1 MTAAIYCRVSTSEQE
16 ATGASLAA
24 QESLCRA
31 EAVRRGAAAIEAF
44 TDVQSAK
51 DTNRR
56 ELQRLM
62 EWVAAR
68 RLGLLVIYD
77 LTRLSR
83 DLLDAI
89 RLMRDFEAGGVEVVF
104 LNDPV
109 DTNTPTGELF
119 FHLKGALAQF
129 ERRQIGQRVRTV
141 KERMVADGKR
151 ANGAIPYGYRVIPGS
166 TDLEPDPERAAVA
179 LRIFRMYA
187 DEGLGGAVIA
197 RRLTAD
203 GVPTPGRSR
212 AWSML
217 TIMNILRAPCHQG
230 MQRSGRMVGPWKFA
244 RIVPADLA
252 ARAHARLTAERRHVG
267 PRTIHHT
274 WAGLMVC
281 GECGSPL
288 TRNGQDGGNR
298 YYRCSRRTVLR
309 AGRLVPDCNARML
322 RADAMDPIE
331 AWIRRTLTQAKPR
344 ARRKRLETDATRQ
357 LEAIEERRRRATV
370 AYTMPG
376 SRMSDEE
383 YRAAIA
389 QCDAEAD
396 AVRPPEP
403 SIAGGMRS
411 LGETWEALTEVER
424 NAALKLLVRA
434 VAVYPDCITLHL
446 TPYPWIGWPAEKTF
460 PRPPAKG
467 AGFVR
472 GTMGNDNS

>member
-1 MTAAIYCRVSTSEQE
+1 MTAAVYIRVSTTEQQQE
-16 ATGASLAA
+16 GASLPA
-24 QESLCRA
+24 QEALCRA
-31 EAVRRGAAAIEAF
+31 ECERRGATSVTVYQDA
-44 TDVQSAK
+44 QSAK
-51 DTNRR
+51 DTNRPA
-56 ELQRLM
+56 LQSLIAD
-62 EWVAAR
+62 VAAR
-68 RLGLLVIYD
+68 KFRLCVIYD

-89 RLMRDFEAGGVEVVF
+89 SLMRQFDAGGCEVVF

-109 DTNTPTGELF
+109 DTATPTGELF

-166 TDLEPDPERAAVA
+166 TDLEPDPARAAVA

-197 RRLTAD
+197 RRLTSD
-203 GVPTPGRSR
+203 GIPTPGRSR

-230 MQRSGRMVGPWKFA
+230 MQRSGRMVGPWVFP

-252 ARAHARLTAERRHVG
+252 ARAHVRLTAERRHVG

-322 RADAMDPIE
+322 RAEAMGPLED
-331 AWIRRTLTQAKPR
+331 WIRKALVKAKPR
-344 ARRKRLETDATRQ
+344 ARRKRLETDAARQ

-389 QCDAEAD
+389 QCDAEAA

-467 AGFVR
+467 PGFVR
-472 GTMGNDNS
+472 GTMGNGNS